1 MLFYNL
7 LLQKCISPAE
17 KKTNR
22 KLEQKWALQE
32 SKSLTLCLPKGE

>member
-7 LLQKCISPAE
+7 LSQKRISPAE
-17 KKTNR
+17 KNPR

-32 SKSLTLCLPKGE
+32 SKSLTLFLPKGE